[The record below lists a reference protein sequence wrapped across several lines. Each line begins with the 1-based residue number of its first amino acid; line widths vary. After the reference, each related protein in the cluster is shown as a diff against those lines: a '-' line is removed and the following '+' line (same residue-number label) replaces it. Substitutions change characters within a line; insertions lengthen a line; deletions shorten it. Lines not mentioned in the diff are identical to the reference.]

1 MIVSFVP
8 GRIRLRF
15 NELKEN
21 AAAETAKARIM
32 DTPGITAVE
41 VNPLTGSLLVE
52 YDQALLPTEKL
63 IETGKQELAKF
74 GINLDLP

>member
-1 MIVSFVP
+1 VIVSFVP